1 MNNKGGDD
9 EDRRETAAVT
19 TVKQQQCLLLPPP
32 PLPSL
37 PLQLPPIP
45 GTTVILVL
53 LNVLSCQLTVHL

>member
-9 EDRRETAAVT
+9 EDRNETAAVT
-19 TVKQQQCLLLPPP
+19 TVKQQQCLLLP
-32 PLPSL
+32 LPSL
-37 PLQLPPIP
+37 PLQLPPTP